1 MNVIDSSAWIE
12 YVQNG
17 RQAGTIETYLVG
29 ADLLV
34 PTVVIYEVYK
44 FTRRE
49 GSEELARR
57 AVMRM
62 KEGLVVPLDE
72 SLAMEAADVSLE
84 RGLHFADAVV
94 YATAQRY
101 GALLVTGD
109 QHFAG
114 LPGVEYLAGD
124 AALPTNH

>member
-1 MNVIDSSAWIE
+1 LNVIDSSAWIE
-12 YVQNG
+12 YLQEG
-17 RQAGTIETYLVG
+17 RFAGTVETYLVD

-44 FTRRE
+44 FARRE
-49 GSEELARR
+49 GSEQLARR

-62 KEGLVVPLDE
+62 KQGTVVPLDE
-72 SLAMEAADVSLE
+72 SLAMEAAEVSLE
-84 RGLHFADAVV
+84 RHLHFADAVV
-94 YATAQRY
+94 YASAQRH

-114 LPGVEYLAGD
+114 LPGGECLAGEETS
-124 AALPTNH
+124 PTNH